1 MAFCYKFVTVT
12 LLMLSFTCTPS
23 LEQMVDL
30 TLDKTA
36 TGADVVRAVQA
47 KLDGSQLFDAPS
59 PTETQVYKLFIREAA
74 YVESLDGAENSPGI
88 HEGGIW
94 RVSRNIFHQTQQ
106 HNMTELLDGI
116 CRAFCIDWMNVRYS
130 DLSTPLHSGIA
141 ISIHLLH
148 LHSQRI
154 QVTAS
159 EADKARFWVSS
170 FGNESRL
177 EDRWLS
183 RIAQLRNDEGKYHH
197 RICCSHGSL
206 FLPCSVHSQH

>member
-1 MAFCYKFVTVT
+1 MKFVAVT
-12 LLMLSFTCTPS
+12 LLILYLACAPS

-30 TLDKTA
+30 TLDKGA

-47 KLDGSQLFDAPS
+47 KL
-59 PTETQVYKLFIREAA
+59 EVYKLFIREAA
-74 YVESLDGAENSPGI
+74 YVESMDGADNALGI

-94 RVSRNIFHQTQQ
+94 RVSRNIFHQTQL
-106 HNMTELLDGI
+106 HNMTELFDGI
-116 CRAFCIDWMNVRYS
+116 SRAFCINWMNIQYS

-159 EADKARFWVSS
+159 DEDKARFWVSS
-170 FGNESRL
+170 FGSGSRS

-183 RIAQLRNDEGKYHH
+183 RIAQLRSDEGKYHH
-197 RICCSHGSL
+197 RIC
-206 FLPCSVHSQH
+206 

>member
-1 MAFCYKFVTVT
+1 MKFCCKFVAVT
-12 LLMLSFTCTPS
+12 LLILCLACAPS

-30 TLDKTA
+30 TLDKAA
-36 TGADVVRAVQA
+36 TGADVVRAVEA
-47 KLDGSQLFDAPS
+47 KLDNSRLFDAAS
-59 PTETQVYKLFIREAA
+59 TTETQVYKLFIREAA
-74 YVESLDGAENSPGI
+74 YVESLDGADNALGI

-106 HNMTELLDGI
+106 HNMTELFEGI
-116 CRAFCIDWMNVRYS
+116 CRAFCIDWMNIQYS

-159 EADKARFWVSS
+159 DEDKARFWVLS
-170 FGNESRL
+170 FGSGSRS

-183 RIAQLRNDEGKYHH
+183 RISQLRSDEGRYHH
-197 RICCSHGSL
+197 RIC
-206 FLPCSVHSQH
+206 